1 MRHNIFKEIKTTFS
15 RFMAI
20 FAIVALGVGFF
31 AGLKATTPDMKATT
45 DRYFDD
51 NNLMDIRLLST
62 MGFTE
67 EDAETLKM
75 QPGIKDVMP
84 TYNCDVLIESSS
96 GISVARIHALPQE
109 GSQIRQHKRSRSCR
123 GTSSTE
129 CRRVCDRQENGQLE
143 LRTGWVD
150 HNSVR
155 PEFTGHYGPS
165 QLTRVHRDRNRG
177 FSLLHIV
184 SEGNCQHRKWQHFLL
199 HDRARRGFQL
209 RLLPGALCH
218 S

>member
-1 MRHNIFKEIKTTFS
+1 MKSAMRHNIFKEIKTTFS

-109 GSQIRQHKRSRSCR
+109 GSKYDNINVPVLVEGRLPQIAGECAIDK
-123 GTSSTE
+123 TMVSSSF
-129 CRRVCDRQENGQLE
+129 GQV
-143 LRTGWVD
+143 G
-150 HNSVR
+150 
-155 PEFTGHYGPS
+155 
-165 QLTRVHRDRNRG
+165 
-177 FSLLHIV
+177 
-184 SEGNCQHRKWQHFLL
+184 
-199 HDRARRGFQL
+199 
-209 RLLPGALCH
+209 
-218 S
+218 